1 MMNESSVEILFEEA
15 SPSFNVLVKRPP
27 RVTYFPT
34 ENLLHWTVIASLQVW
49 FFHCL
54 KVLKRQNIGILV
66 TILPPSS
73 GKVHKSCKGLNKWF
87 LKEKNKEGE
96 REHRGKEKRKEEE
109 EEKQASLFL
118 ICTTPP
124 HPAVGWAASI
134 VLPTIWK
141 SGYGSPSECSWQNKL
156 LAAHQI
162 HHIHSNKNKAS
173 SNSCIYRL
181 YLLQAL
187 IEERL

>member
-1 MMNESSVEILFEEA
+1 MNESSVEILFEEA

-54 KVLKRQNIGILV
+54 KVLIRQNIGILV

-87 LKEKNKEGE
+87 LKEKNKEGK
-96 REHRGKEKRKEEE
+96 REHRGKEKRNEEE

-134 VLPTIWK
+134 ASQPLSNLYHPSPPSSGLSSIYCTAHHLKIWIWFTK
-141 SGYGSPSECSWQNKL
+141 WMQ
-156 LAAHQI
+156 LA
-162 HHIHSNKNKAS
+162 
-173 SNSCIYRL
+173 
-181 YLLQAL
+181 
-187 IEERL
+187 E